1 MASDSGKKTRI
12 HAIGYAHL
20 DPIWLW
26 DWREGCREMLATV
39 RSALLRLS
47 EYPDFKVTFSS
58 AGMYYWIKKYD
69 PDMFAKIKQYNF
81 QGRWEIVG
89 GWWIESDVNLPDGES
104 LIRQGIYG
112 KRFFKRYFGC
122 DCLVGFNPDSFGHPI
137 TLPKILKQLGQFYY
151 VFMRPDQSEKY
162 LPGAV
167 ILWEGDDG
175 SQVIASRIPY
185 SYSCE
190 AECEEKLQKTYQ
202 DAQNEDSTDE
212 VLFFFGVGDH
222 GGGPT
227 KKSIEFIQSKKCDT
241 RKLKIDF
248 GTILEYFMRLENKRH
263 QMMLVKDELRH
274 HARGCYSVHADL
286 KRLNRRCEYLLLT
299 AEKWCT
305 IVFQILKREI
315 PWDAISQAWENL
327 LLHQFHDVITGTSI
341 RQGLD
346 DARMFINESLAI
358 GSCELFDALRYL
370 ASHIIIND
378 EQGEFIVF
386 NSLPWP
392 RTGPIEL
399 EYVFDPTQAQVFMDA
414 SGKIMNL
421 QYLQRSEL
429 TESHRR
435 KWLFFDTL
443 PAMGYKTYRWFS
455 EKSKLD
461 PEILSDPSIFNIFSL
476 EAGDFWLENKFW
488 RLEFDPASGHL
499 VKLYDNEWDIDL
511 LEAQAAIARVM
522 DDPWDTWAHDVAR
535 FDQEIGVFDTPEF
548 RRLENGPL
556 RATLSIKTQYHHS
569 HFIQYWRI
577 YRTDPRI
584 EVDLDFQWHE
594 QHKMLKYC
602 FPLKLKD
609 QFYTSEQPYGSI
621 CRFSDSTEQ
630 PFQKWLDVSGNL
642 SIDNENFEY
651 GVSFLNTGIFAF
663 SLENGELRLT
673 LCRSAIYAHHD
684 PAKPD
689 PNKIYDYSDQGRH
702 EIKLLLI
709 PHPDR
714 GISAETVQLA
724 YDLNTPVYS
733 IIDYPHAGYLPKTA
747 SFLEI
752 SAPNVIGTVIKKAE
766 SADELIIR
774 CYEVEGKQ
782 TSGHIKLPYWRL
794 EASFEIDPYALKTFR
809 LLIRDGA
816 LRIYESNALEE

>member
-39 RSALLRLS
+39 RSALLRLN

-58 AGMYYWIKKYD
+58 AGLYFWIKKYA
-69 PDMFAKIKQYNF
+69 PDLFARIKQFNF

-151 VFMRPDQSEKY
+151 VFMRPDQHEKY
-162 LPGAV
+162 LPGDV

-175 SQVIASRIPY
+175 SQVIASRIPF
-185 SYSCE
+185 SYNCD
-190 AECEEKLQKTYQ
+190 AECEEKLQKTIQ
-202 DAQNEDSTDE
+202 DARKEDSTDD
-212 VLFFFGVGDH
+212 VLFFYGVGDH

-227 KKSIEFIQSKKCDT
+227 KRSIEFIQSQKCDT
-241 RKLKIDF
+241 PELKIDY
-248 GTILEYFMRLENKRH
+248 GTILEYFMRLENNRH

-274 HARGCYSVHADL
+274 HARGCYAVHTNL
-286 KRLNRRCEYLLLT
+286 KRMNRRCEYLLLT

-305 IVFQILKREI
+305 VVFQILKRDI
-315 PWDAISQAWENL
+315 PWDAFSLAWENV

-346 DARMFINESLAI
+346 DARMFLNESLAI
-358 GSCELFDALRYL
+358 ASRELFDVLRYL
-370 ASHIIIND
+370 ASHIVIHD

-399 EYVFDPTQAQVFMDA
+399 EYMFDPAQSQVFIDIN
-414 SGKIMNL
+414 GKIMHL
-421 QYLQRSEL
+421 QDVQRSEL
-429 TESHRR
+429 TESPRR

-443 PAMGYKTYRWFS
+443 PAMGYKTYRWSS
-455 EKSKLD
+455 EKTKLD
-461 PEILSDPSIFNIFSL
+461 LEILSDTSILNIFSL
-476 EAGDFWLENKFW
+476 EADQYSLENKFW
-488 RLEFDPASGHL
+488 RLEFDPATGQL
-499 VKLYDNEWDIDL
+499 VKLNDNEWDIDIL
-511 LEAQAAIARVM
+511 KAPAAIARVI
-522 DDPWDTWAHDVAR
+522 DDPWDTWAHGVAR
-535 FDQEIGVFDTPEF
+535 FEQEVGLFSQPEF
-548 RRLENGPL
+548 RLLENGPL
-556 RATLSIKTQYHHS
+556 RATLYIKTHYQHS

-584 EVDLDFQWHE
+584 EIVLDFEWHE
-594 QHKMLKYC
+594 HHKMLKYC
-602 FPLKLKD
+602 FPLKMQN
-609 QFYTSEQPYGSI
+609 QFFTSEQPYGTIS
-621 CRFSDSTEQ
+621 RYSDGTEQ
-630 PFQKWLDVSGNL
+630 PLQKWLDVSGNL
-642 SIDNENFEY
+642 IIEDENLEY
-651 GVSFLNTGIFAF
+651 GVSFINSGISAF
-663 SLENGELRLT
+663 SLENDELRLT
-673 LCRSAIYAHHD
+673 LCRSPIYAHHD

-689 PNKIYDYSDQGRH
+689 PNKIYEYSDQGHH
-702 EIKLLLI
+702 EIKLLLL
-709 PHPDR
+709 PHPGH
-714 GISAETVQLA
+714 GISAESIQLA

-752 SAPNVIGTVIKKAE
+752 SAPNVIGTVLKKAE

-782 TSGHIKLPYWRL
+782 THTHIKLPYWRL
-794 EASFEIDPYALKTFR
+794 EANIEIGPHVLKTYR

>member
-1 MASDSGKKTRI
+1 
-12 HAIGYAHL
+12 
-20 DPIWLW
+20 
-26 DWREGCREMLATV
+26 
-39 RSALLRLS
+39 
-47 EYPDFKVTFSS
+47 
-58 AGMYYWIKKYD
+58 
-69 PDMFAKIKQYNF
+69 MFARIKQYNF

-104 LIRQGIYG
+104 LLRQGIYG

-151 VFMRPDQSEKY
+151 VFMRPDQNEKY
-162 LPGAV
+162 LPGDV

-175 SQVIASRIPY
+175 SQVITSRIPY
-185 SYSCE
+185 SYSCD
-190 AECEEKLQKTYQ
+190 AECEEKLQNTYQ
-202 DAQNEDSTDE
+202 DAQKEDSTDD

-241 RKLKIDF
+241 PELKIDF
-248 GTILEYFMRLENKRH
+248 GTILEYFMRLENNRH

-286 KRLNRRCEYLLLT
+286 KRLNRRGEYLLLT

-315 PWDAISQAWENL
+315 PWDAIAHAWENL

-346 DARMFINESLAI
+346 DARMFMNESLAI
-358 GSCELFDALRYL
+358 GSRELFDVLRYL

-399 EYVFDPTQAQVFMDA
+399 EYVFDPTQTQVFMEA

-443 PAMGYKTYRWFS
+443 PAMGYKIYRWFS

-488 RLEFDPASGHL
+488 RLEFDPISGHL
-499 VKLYDNEWDIDL
+499 VKLYDNECDIDL
-511 LEAQAAIARVM
+511 LEAPAAILRVM
-522 DDPWDTWAHDVAR
+522 NDPWDTWAHDVAR
-535 FDQEIGVFDTPEF
+535 FDQEVGVFNTPEF
-548 RRLENGPL
+548 RLLENGPL
-556 RATLSIKTQYHHS
+556 RATLYIKTHFQDS

-577 YRTDPRI
+577 YRTDHRI
-584 EVDLDFQWHE
+584 EVDLDFEWHE

-602 FPLKLKD
+602 FPLKMKD

-621 CRFSDSTEQ
+621 SRFSDGTEQ
-630 PFQKWLDVSGNL
+630 PVQKWLDVSGNL
-642 SIDNENFEY
+642 SLEDENFEY
-651 GVSFLNTGIFAF
+651 GISFLNTGIFAF

-702 EIKLLLI
+702 EVKLLLI

-714 GISAETVQLA
+714 GISAETIQLA

-766 SADELIIR
+766 SADELIVR
-774 CYEVEGKQ
+774 CYEVEGKR
-782 TSGHIKLPYWRL
+782 TSGQIKLPYWRL
-794 EASFEIDPYALKTFR
+794 EASFDIDPYALKTYR
-809 LLIRDGA
+809 LLIRDGV